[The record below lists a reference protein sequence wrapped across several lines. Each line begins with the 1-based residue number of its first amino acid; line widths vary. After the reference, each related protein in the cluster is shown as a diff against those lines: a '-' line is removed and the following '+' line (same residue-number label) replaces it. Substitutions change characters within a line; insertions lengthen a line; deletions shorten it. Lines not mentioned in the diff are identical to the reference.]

1 MYHFILDLSE
11 IEKNTLSQYILLY
24 TYSGYTCGGYFFI
37 WDTFKYVT
45 STGLV
50 QLAVTHVWGK
60 TIRGLEIP
68 RH

>member
-1 MYHFILDLSE
+1 MYHFISYLPE
-11 IEKNTLSQYILLY
+11 IEKIPFLSAFYSIHILGTLVAA
-24 TYSGYTCGGYFFI
+24 TFFI

-50 QLAVTHVWGK
+50 QLPVTHVWGK